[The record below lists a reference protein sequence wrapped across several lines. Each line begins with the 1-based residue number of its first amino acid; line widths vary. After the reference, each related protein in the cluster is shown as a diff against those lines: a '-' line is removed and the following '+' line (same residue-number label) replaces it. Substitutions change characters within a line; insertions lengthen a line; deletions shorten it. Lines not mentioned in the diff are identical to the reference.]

1 MATPERA
8 QRGFVVVS
16 QYRHYFTNW
25 VWLQHVACQERTAG
39 FNGEEI
45 QSLNLRVERGD
56 IIVCRQR
63 DSDEDA
69 TTQPDQDVPMIL
81 TPWR

>member
-8 QRGFVVVS
+8 QRGFVVIS

-39 FNGEEI
+39 FTLTGRKFNLLIFVLKGGTSLFVGKEI
-45 QSLNLRVERGD
+45 LMKMLPPSL
-56 IIVCRQR
+56 
-63 DSDEDA
+63 
-69 TTQPDQDVPMIL
+69 TKMFP
-81 TPWR
+81 